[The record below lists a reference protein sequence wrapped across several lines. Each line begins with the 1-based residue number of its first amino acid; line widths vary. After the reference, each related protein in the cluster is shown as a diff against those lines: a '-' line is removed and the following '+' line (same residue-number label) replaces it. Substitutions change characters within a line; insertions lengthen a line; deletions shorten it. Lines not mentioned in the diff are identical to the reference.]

1 MFRGPPRWYRP
12 RTVSSSYI
20 KFRSDPELDAAL
32 RLKVEQLEAEGI
44 RMSQSMLA
52 RLMLRS
58 ALTTDQTL
66 RKHTDRAGLAPV
78 AFPDLG
84 LIVEIGRAVQQ
95 AAQRAIQRLQA
106 NLPSALQE
114 ELSKLDS

>member
-1 MFRGPPRWYRP
+1 
-12 RTVSSSYI
+12 VASSYI
-20 KFRSDPELDAAL
+20 KFRSDSELDAAL
-32 RLKVEQLEAEGI
+32 QLKIDQLETDGVH
-44 RMSQSMLA
+44 MSKSMLA

-84 LIVEIGRAVQQ
+84 LIAEIASSVRQ
-95 AAQRAIQRLQA
+95 AAQRAIHRLAA
-106 NLPSALQE
+106 NLPSELQE
-114 ELSKLDS
+114 ELAKLES